1 MKPISNTAF
10 YCCGARMHDAEREHP
25 VCGDMYA
32 KVFMNESGSRI
43 YEAFKDEVNCSASMV
58 ARHRIIDDFL
68 RQALS
73 TTSDLCVITI
83 GAGFDSRPYRF
94 DGGTWVE
101 LDEPQMIAYKNERLP
116 ISVCTNQLHRVPIDF
131 SSDSLEEK
139 ISSFSKPGPVVFVIE
154 GVFIY
159 LDENEIKKLLP
170 ALHAM
175 FPKHKLICDLLTRRL
190 IERYGRTLTENLK
203 ELVLLSRLSII
214 PK

>member
-1 MKPISNTAF
+1 MIGLIVDSVEDTLVL
-10 YCCGARMHDAEREHP
+10 MDAHCSLPWRPKLASGESWRE
-25 VCGDMYA
+25 
-32 KVFMNESGSRI
+32 
-43 YEAFKDEVNCSASMV
+43 
-58 ARHRIIDDFL
+58 
-68 RQALS
+68 
-73 TTSDLCVITI
+73 
-83 GAGFDSRPYRF
+83 
-94 DGGTWVE
+94 
-101 LDEPQMIAYKNERLP
+101 
-116 ISVCTNQLHRVPIDF
+116 DF

-139 ISSFSKPGPVVFVIE
+139 LSSFSKRGPVVFVIE